1 MFGTLIALG
10 VVSTAYGLYEFY
22 SAFTMWPEE
31 VRADLRAGV
40 KAKRQDNLSLSEK
53 FFQRAWDTAQTLS
66 LSHFGTSPYLKLSGI
81 AISLA
86 EVLEAHE
93 RPQPAWDAYVDAI
106 EQFTRLRKQGVPLSG
121 PERMRAVAIASKLGE
136 MAETYQLPLEDE
148 EQWLSWA
155 VSELMKILKE
165 AQPERGADVG
175 GEEPADVPLMLAELE
190 MPPWVSK
197 TTLGAPLEAL
207 GNFYAR
213 RGKVEYA
220 VPLYLQAINL
230 LVPPSGSNKTSTTE
244 EKCRGAQLMN
254 NLAELTIRE
263 APTPDNRRRAEL
275 WARQARGTI
284 ERTKAEARG
293 GAEELATCEQAL
305 AAVMFNIGSLLEM
318 RGEHEQSR
326 ELFKESLDQANRI
339 KMREGTMAARVALRR
354 LERTSIERQIGGNG
368 TNAPSDSPQSQ

>member
-1 MFGTLIALG
+1 MMSSTLRVLSKRSLRQLACRPAPPYLSGLFGRTTRGVSSRSWLRSDSRISTMFGTLIALG

-81 AISLA
+81 AIALA

-93 RPQPAWDAYVDAI
+93 RPQPAWDVYVDAI

-165 AQPERGADVG
+165 AQPERGVDVG
-175 GEEPADVPLMLAELE
+175 GDEPADVPLMLAELE
-190 MPPWVSK
+190 MPPWVNK

-244 EKCRGAQLMN
+244 EKCRGLLGTSFSQ
-254 NLAELTIRE
+254 
-263 APTPDNRRRAEL
+263 PS
-275 WARQARGTI
+275 AR
-284 ERTKAEARG
+284 
-293 GAEELATCEQAL
+293 
-305 AAVMFNIGSLLEM
+305 
-318 RGEHEQSR
+318 
-326 ELFKESLDQANRI
+326 
-339 KMREGTMAARVALRR
+339 
-354 LERTSIERQIGGNG
+354 
-368 TNAPSDSPQSQ
+368 